1 MFKKF
6 LLIFCLILLCIV
18 IFIIYLNMDF
28 SQDVDNISI
37 SNETSGEDFKEV
49 YLTIMPAK
57 DNITGYANSFYEL
70 NSNIDEKLVMEV
82 LFQEGEG
89 GLVKT
94 GFYGYSLND
103 ANGTLKLAGDNIQIH
118 NSYKIKLDDSLG
130 LWQGMDVFYLN
141 KYIYDNLKIRTK
153 LSSDLFEMVSDFA
166 NPKTEFVHVYIKD
179 NSVVNNQQE
188 FIDYGLY
195 TVVENIDRD
204 FLINYGLDSNG
215 WVYEANN
222 FEFLRYQDNIRSIDD
237 SNFSKTEFEEILEIE
252 GNEEHSKLI
261 DMLNIVNNTD
271 FPINQIFDQ
280 YFDEDNYLTWLAFN
294 ILIGNIESRNSDYYL
309 YSGMYSDKWFFI
321 IGDYTDS
328 FGSFEKSDNPYLV
341 VSPWQEGISNYW
353 GVQLH
358 KRYLQIEENR
368 DKLSDKIEKLSSVLS
383 SDLILDLL
391 ESYRPLIKDLLTQ
404 YPDSLTSL
412 NTLELIDEEFK
423 YLSQYI
429 EQNKEIYYLS
439 LDKPM
444 PVNMFN
450 PQNYGG
456 YILFTWSDS
465 YDFQGDI
472 IQYTLD
478 ISTSIEFD
486 NIVYHE
492 EIKDNKLI
500 IEGLESGHY
509 YWRLRVEDSM
519 GNIQVP
525 FDSYIDNRGK
535 YYFGIQEFFIN

>member
-6 LLIFCLILLCIV
+6 ILIFCLILVCLV
-18 IFIIYLNMDF
+18 LFIIYSNIYF
-28 SQDVDNISI
+28 SQEVDNKPYDIGNSDNGVLDI
-37 SNETSGEDFKEV
+37 KEV
-49 YLTIMPAK
+49 YLTIMPVK
-57 DNITGYANSFYEL
+57 DNTTGYANSFNEL
-70 NSNIDEKLVMEV
+70 NNNIDEKLVMEV

-89 GLVKT
+89 GSVKT

-141 KYIYDNLKIRTK
+141 KYIHDNLKIRTK
-153 LSSDLFEMVSDFA
+153 LSSDLFEIVSDFA
-166 NPKTEFVHVYIKD
+166 NPKTQFVHVYIKD
-179 NSVVNNQQE
+179 NSVVNQQD
-188 FIDYGLY
+188 FVDYGLY

-215 WVYEANN
+215 WVYEAEN
-222 FEFLRYQDNIRSIDD
+222 FEFLRYLDNIRTIDD
-237 SNFSKTEFEEILEIE
+237 NNFSKRDFEVILEIE

-261 DMLNIVNNTD
+261 DMLDIVNNSDLST
-271 FPINQIFDQ
+271 NQIFDQ
-280 YFDEDNYLTWLAFN
+280 YFDENNYLTWLAFN

-309 YSGMYSDKWFFI
+309 YSGMYSDKWYFI

-328 FGSFEKSDNPYLV
+328 FGSFEKSNNPHLA

-368 DKLSDKIEKLSSVLS
+368 TKLTDKIEELSSILS

-404 YPDSLTSL
+404 GPDSLTSL
-412 NTLELIDEEFK
+412 NTLELIDEEFM

-429 EQNKEIYYLS
+429 EQNKEIYYQNIE
-439 LDKPM
+439 KPM
-444 PVNMFN
+444 PVNMFK
-450 PQNYGG
+450 PRNYDD
-456 YILFTWSDS
+456 YILFSWSDS
-465 YDFQGDI
+465 YDFQGDNI
-472 IQYTLD
+472 KYTID
-478 ISTSIEFD
+478 ISTSSEFYNIIYHDDEIID
-486 NIVYHE
+486 NQYIVE
-492 EIKDNKLI
+492 ELNT
-500 IEGLESGHY
+500 GHY
-509 YWRLRVEDSM
+509 YWRLGIKDSQ
-519 GNIQVP
+519 GNY
-525 FDSYIDNRGK
+525 SK
-535 YYFGIQEFFIN
+535 